1 MKVFEKKLQKNL
13 VEWKKSTTFALAF
26 KNKALRK
33 LKVVWKSKA
42 FG

>member
-1 MKVFEKKLQKNL
+1 MGKRTFLKKNRKKLQKNL

-26 KNKALRK
+26 KNKA
-33 LKVVWKSKA
+33 